1 MRLVTDAFMSSPLR
15 HPTYRR
21 LFLAQ
26 VTALTGTGLMTVA
39 LALLAYELAGE
50 DAGLVLGTALAI
62 KMVAYVAIAPVVG
75 GLAHLLPRK
84 PFLVGLDLVRAA
96 SVLALPWI
104 AEVWQLY
111 ATIFVLNACSAGF
124 TPTFQATIP
133 DVLEEPDYTRA
144 LALSRLAYDLENLLS
159 PLLAGLALLVVGF
172 DALFLATTAG
182 FLISAAW
189 VVGARLPKPRSAER
203 GRSVLANVAFGVRAY
218 LATPRLRGVLALS
231 LAVAA
236 AGAMVIVNSVVLV
249 RAELG
254 LGESALAVAMAFAGG
269 GSMAA
274 ALGLPR
280 MVDHVAERTLMLTG
294 ALLLAATMAA
304 GALAGPAYPALL
316 ALWFTTGVGLAL
328 VQTPVGR
335 VLRRS
340 SAESDRP
347 AFFAAQFALS
357 HACWLVTYPLAGWL
371 ASAAGT
377 GVAFAGL
384 GALAAVGGL
393 AAWRLWPA
401 GDAVELEHE
410 HPGGEHEHLHT
421 HDDPHH
427 AHAHEGWEG
436 AEPHRH
442 PHRHAPM
449 RHRHAFVIDL
459 HHPSWPA

>member
-1 MRLVTDAFMSSPLR
+1 MLSPLR

-39 LALLAYELAGE
+39 LALLAFELAGD
-50 DAGLVLGTALAI
+50 DAGMVLGTALAL

-84 PFLVGLDLVRAA
+84 KLLVGLDLVRAA

-104 AEVWQLY
+104 TEVWQLY
-111 ATIFVLNACSAGF
+111 LVIVVLNACSAGF

-133 DVLEEPDYTRA
+133 DVLDEPDYTRA

-159 PLLAGLALLVVGF
+159 PLLAGLALLVVSF
-172 DALFLATTAG
+172 DQLFLATTAG
-182 FLISAAW
+182 FLVSAAW
-189 VVGARLPKPRSAER
+189 VVGAAIPKPRPAER
-203 GRSVLANVAFGVRAY
+203 GRSVLANVTFGVRAY
-218 LATPRLRGVLALS
+218 LATPRLRGVLALC
-231 LAVAA
+231 LAVSA

-254 LGESALAVAMAFAGG
+254 LGESALALAMAFAGG
-269 GSMAA
+269 GSMTA
-274 ALGLPR
+274 ALALPR
-280 MVDHVAERTLMLTG
+280 VVDHVAERTIMLTG
-294 ALLLAATMAA
+294 AVLLTVAMGA
-304 GALAGPAYPALL
+304 GALAAPGYGALL
-316 ALWFTTGVGLAL
+316 ALWFTTGVGLSL
-328 VQTPVGR
+328 VQTPIGR

-340 SAESDRP
+340 SADADRP
-347 AFFAAQFALS
+347 AFFSAQFALS

-371 ASAAGT
+371 ASTAGT
-377 GVAFAGL
+377 GAAFAGL

-393 AAWRLWPA
+393 AAYALWPA
-401 GDAVELEHE
+401 GDAVELEHV
-410 HPGGEHEHLHT
+410 HPGGAHDHLHR

-427 AHAHEGWEG
+427 RHAHEGWEG
-436 AEPHRH
+436 PEPHAH
-442 PHRHAPM
+442 PHRHAPV